1 MTTAV
6 TERTLANLAVPGQG
20 EFQRNWKMMI
30 ACVVGCAFCM
40 GTIASYSIGPFVKPI
55 GVETGWSR
63 TAIQAAL
70 LFGQGLSAIG
80 AILAGVLLEKLGAR
94 TMAIVGLLGTGLAFV
109 LASMSES
116 LLLFYV
122 SYAIAALVGA
132 GAGFITWS
140 RALTQSFDKHRAFA
154 LAVALSGTGISGV
167 VLPPVLVHVI
177 ANYGWRMGYI
187 ALAAFPI
194 LIALPLVLFLF
205 KGQEQTQRSSVH
217 TPVHG
222 AQGQATGSSLVVLRS
237 YRFWVL
243 MTSIVCVYFA
253 VVGILP
259 NFIPALS
266 DAGLSAE
273 RAAVAQGAFAVALVI
288 GRLLVGFLADRF
300 WAPAVGAIFLSPPAV
315 GCLLL
320 INEPTFA
327 TAAVAAAMV
336 GVGAGAELDLL
347 ALLTSR
353 YFEPRLFARTYSYLY
368 AAVAVAGGTAPMT
381 FAWLRELSGNY
392 TLGFSIA
399 MALFVVGGPVL
410 LTLGRYPVF
419 QGASK
424 VEAA

>member
-1 MTTAV
+1 MTTAA
-6 TERTLANLAVPGQG
+6 TQKTLASQLVPRQG
-20 EFQRNWKMMI
+20 EFQRNWKLMI
-30 ACVVGCAFCM
+30 ACVAGCAFCM
-40 GTIASYSIGPFVKPI
+40 ATIASYSIGPFVKPI
-55 GVETGWSR
+55 GAEMGWSR
-63 TAIQAAL
+63 TAIQTSL

-80 AILAGVLLEKLGAR
+80 AILAGVLLERFGAR
-94 TMAIVGLLGTGLAFV
+94 TMAIAGLLGTGLAFV
-109 LASMSES
+109 LTSMSGS

-140 RALTQSFDKHRAFA
+140 RVITQSFDKNRAFA
-154 LAVALSGTGISGV
+154 LAVALSGTGLSGV
-167 VLPPVLVHVI
+167 VLPPVLVYVI
-177 ANYGWRMGYI
+177 ANYGWRIGYI

-194 LIALPLVLFLF
+194 LIALPLVVLLF
-205 KGQEQTQRSSVH
+205 KPQETRKRSSAR
-217 TPVHG
+217 TPVPH
-222 AQGQATGSSLVVLRS
+222 AREQATGSSLVVLRS

-243 MTSIVCVYFA
+243 MTSIVCIYFS

-273 RAAVAQGAFAVALVI
+273 RAAVAQGAFAVALVG

-300 WAPAVGAIFLSPPAV
+300 WAPAVGAIFLSPPAL
-315 GCLLL
+315 GCWLLM
-320 INEPTFA
+320 NEPTFA
-327 TAAVAAAMV
+327 TAAIGAALIGVA
-336 GVGAGAELDLL
+336 AGAELDLL

-392 TLGFSIA
+392 TLSFSIA
-399 MALFVVGGPVL
+399 MVLFVIGGPVL
-410 LTLGRYPVF
+410 LLLGRYPVF
-419 QGASK
+419 HPASK
-424 VEAA
+424 IEAA